1 MWPTRVVFAGD
12 LSSLLGFTSSK
23 LGLTTVTNGWKQWP
37 SHCCESP
44 VQSYD
49 CRFPKHLQ
57 GVSSGS
63 SWPGTCQ
70 QLQRRF
76 SMTGLLFVNSQCW
89 ARGRETA
96 LGKEIRRYYYAE
108 YQSNKAVWVHFRSQC
123 RFCLLDQG
131 PLPLEIGNDNT
142 FTKAF
147 ELLWISIWRRKLLV
161 WQSSYNKKD
170 NCGTVCSDLYAE
182 MAPFANGNYPST
194 EIELDAGL

>member
-1 MWPTRVVFAGD
+1 MISGNRGSILMLPTRVVFAGD

-23 LGLTTVTNGWKQWP
+23 VGLTTVTNGWTQWP
-37 SHCCESP
+37 SHCRESP

-49 CRFPKHLQ
+49 CHFPKHLQ

-96 LGKEIRRYYYAE
+96 LGREIVTKKWEYEPGHTMYLIHICTWSVHLHHTQYCFLVSKICFVLLSSHVHYYILWD
-108 YQSNKAVWVHFRSQC
+108 KH
-123 RFCLLDQG
+123 
-131 PLPLEIGNDNT
+131 T
-142 FTKAF
+142 T
-147 ELLWISIWRRKLLV
+147 ELCPI
-161 WQSSYNKKD
+161 
-170 NCGTVCSDLYAE
+170 
-182 MAPFANGNYPST
+182 
-194 EIELDAGL
+194 